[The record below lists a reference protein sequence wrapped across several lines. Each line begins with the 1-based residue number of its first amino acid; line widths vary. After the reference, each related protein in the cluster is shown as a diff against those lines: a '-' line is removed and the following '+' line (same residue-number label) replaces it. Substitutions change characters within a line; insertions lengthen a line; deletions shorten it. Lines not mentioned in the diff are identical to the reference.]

1 MCSLSEKGQE
11 GLGLMTSRE
20 FAELIGVSQATVSR
34 ALNGRSSVCEKTR
47 IYIEKKAEEY
57 GFVLNSQARSLK
69 TSKTNTI
76 GVLFPL
82 NFDSLSKNLMFT
94 HIFDQLQRELSRR
107 SYDIMIV
114 YDHDPEMKS
123 NTFERV
129 IRSGKVDGLINFRPQ
144 LLQREIDLIE
154 KFRIP
159 FVSLHSALQE
169 SSMLHQL
176 MIDEENAG
184 FQIGA
189 YLGGQDVSRYVYM
202 AVDDEPP
209 ERSARLHGYMKGLA
223 SAGKALGEDSI
234 LTAERSPEAAYEAV
248 MASSAVFCRERTG
261 IFVYNDMMA
270 LGVLN
275 ALRELCV
282 AVPDQAQVFGMDD
295 IPLASWFT
303 PRLSTM
309 RSPVRQMVGDGCDL
323 LIGLIEG
330 EEIAPRTTYY
340 QAQMVLRDTTR

>member
-1 MCSLSEKGQE
+1 
-11 GLGLMTSRE
+11 MTSRE

-184 FQIGA
+184 FQICLLYTSDA
-189 YLGGQDVSRYVYM
+189 
-202 AVDDEPP
+202 ADD
-209 ERSARLHGYMKGLA
+209 
-223 SAGKALGEDSI
+223 
-234 LTAERSPEAAYEAV
+234 
-248 MASSAVFCRERTG
+248 
-261 IFVYNDMMA
+261 
-270 LGVLN
+270 
-275 ALRELCV
+275 
-282 AVPDQAQVFGMDD
+282 
-295 IPLASWFT
+295 
-303 PRLSTM
+303 
-309 RSPVRQMVGDGCDL
+309 
-323 LIGLIEG
+323 
-330 EEIAPRTTYY
+330 
-340 QAQMVLRDTTR
+340 

>member
-1 MCSLSEKGQE
+1 
-11 GLGLMTSRE
+11 
-20 FAELIGVSQATVSR
+20 
-34 ALNGRSSVCEKTR
+34 
-47 IYIEKKAEEY
+47 
-57 GFVLNSQARSLK
+57 
-69 TSKTNTI
+69 
-76 GVLFPL
+76 
-82 NFDSLSKNLMFT
+82 
-94 HIFDQLQRELSRR
+94 
-107 SYDIMIV
+107 
-114 YDHDPEMKS
+114 
-123 NTFERV
+123 
-129 IRSGKVDGLINFRPQ
+129 
-144 LLQREIDLIE
+144 
-154 KFRIP
+154 
-159 FVSLHSALQE
+159 
-169 SSMLHQL
+169 
-176 MIDEENAG
+176 
-184 FQIGA
+184 
-189 YLGGQDVSRYVYM
+189 
-202 AVDDEPP
+202 
-209 ERSARLHGYMKGLA
+209 MKGLA

-248 MASSAVFCRERTG
+248 MASSAMFCRERTG

-275 ALRELCV
+275 ALRELGV

>member
-1 MCSLSEKGQE
+1 
-11 GLGLMTSRE
+11 MTSRE

-234 LTAERSPEAAYEAV
+234 LTAERSSEAAYEAV
-248 MASSAVFCRERTG
+248 MASSAMFCRERTG

-270 LGVLN
+270 LGR
-275 ALRELCV
+275 AQRAARARCGGSRSGAGLRHGRYSAGLMVYAPAEHH
-282 AVPDQAQVFGMDD
+282 AFPRAPDG
-295 IPLASWFT
+295 
-303 PRLSTM
+303 RGRM
-309 RSPVRQMVGDGCDL
+309 RSFDRVDRGRRNCAPNDILSGADG
-323 LIGLIEG
+323 IERHDA
-330 EEIAPRTTYY
+330 IKNK
-340 QAQMVLRDTTR
+340 

>member
-1 MCSLSEKGQE
+1 
-11 GLGLMTSRE
+11 MTSRE

-34 ALNGRSSVCEKTR
+34 ALNGSPSVCEKTR
-47 IYIEKKAEEY
+47 IYIEQKAEEY

-94 HIFDQLQRELSRR
+94 HISDQLQRELSHRG
-107 SYDIMIV
+107 YDIMIV
-114 YDHDPEMKS
+114 YDHDPELKS

-144 LLQREIDLIE
+144 LLEREIDLIE

-184 FQIGA
+184 FQIGQ
-189 YLGGQDVSRYVYM
+189 YLGSQDGGRYLYV

-223 SAGKALGEDSI
+223 SMGKTLHEDSI
-234 LTAERSPEAAYEAV
+234 LTAARSSWAAYEAV
-248 MASSAVFCRERTG
+248 MAHREMFCCELTS

-270 LGVLN
+270 LGVIN
-275 ALRELCV
+275 ALRELGV
-282 AVPDQAQVFGMDD
+282 EVPRQAQVFGMDD
-295 IPLASWFT
+295 IPLASWFM

-309 RSPVRQMVGDGCDL
+309 RSPVRQMVKDGCDL
-323 LIGLIEG
+323 LIGLIDG
-330 EEIAPRTTYY
+330 KDITPQTVYY
-340 QAQMVLRDTTR
+340 QAQMILRDTTRS

>member
-1 MCSLSEKGQE
+1 
-11 GLGLMTSRE
+11 MTSRE

-34 ALNGRSSVCEKTR
+34 ALNGSPSVCEKTR
-47 IYIEKKAEEY
+47 IYIEQKAEEY

-69 TSKTNTI
+69 TSKTQTI

-94 HIFDQLQRELSRR
+94 HISDQLQRELSRR
-107 SYDIMIV
+107 GYDIMIV
-114 YDHDPEMKS
+114 YDHDPELKS

-144 LLQREIDLIE
+144 LLEREIDLIE
-154 KFRIP
+154 KFKIP

-184 FQIGA
+184 FQIGQ
-189 YLGGQDVSRYVYM
+189 YLGSRDGGKYVYV
-202 AVDDEPP
+202 AVQDEPP
-209 ERSARLHGYMKGLA
+209 ERSSRLHGFMKGLA
-223 SAGKALGEDSI
+223 SAGKKLEEDAIFS
-234 LTAERSPEAAYEAV
+234 ADRSPAAVCEMILAHGDFFKNTET
-248 MASSAVFCRERTG
+248 S

-275 ALRELCV
+275 ALRELGID
-282 AVPDQAQVFGMDD
+282 VPRRAQVFGMDD

-303 PRLSTM
+303 PKLSTM
-309 RSPVRQMVGDGCDL
+309 RSPVRQMVRDGCDL

-330 EEIAPRTTYY
+330 KEIAPQTVYY
-340 QAQMVLRDTTR
+340 QAQMILRDTTR

>member
-1 MCSLSEKGQE
+1 
-11 GLGLMTSRE
+11 MTSRE

-234 LTAERSPEAAYEAV
+234 LTAERSPEAANDGEQCDVLPGADGH
-248 MASSAVFCRERTG
+248 FC
-261 IFVYNDMMA
+261 
-270 LGVLN
+270 L
-275 ALRELCV
+275 
-282 AVPDQAQVFGMDD
+282 
-295 IPLASWFT
+295 
-303 PRLSTM
+303 
-309 RSPVRQMVGDGCDL
+309 
-323 LIGLIEG
+323 
-330 EEIAPRTTYY
+330 
-340 QAQMVLRDTTR
+340 

>member
-1 MCSLSEKGQE
+1 
-11 GLGLMTSRE
+11 MTSRE

-34 ALNGRSSVCEKTR
+34 ALNGSPSVSESTR
-47 IYIEKKAEEY
+47 LYIEQKAEEY

-69 TSKTNTI
+69 TSKTQTI

-82 NFDSLSKNLMFT
+82 NFDSLSRNLMFT
-94 HIFDQLQRELSRR
+94 HISNQLQRELSRR
-107 SYDIMIV
+107 GYDSMIV
-114 YDHDPEMKS
+114 YDHDPKLKS
-123 NTFERV
+123 QTFERV

-144 LLQREIDLIE
+144 LLEREIDLIE
-154 KFRIP
+154 KFHVP

-169 SSMLHQL
+169 NSLLHQL

-184 FQIGA
+184 FQIGQ
-189 YLGGQDVSRYVYM
+189 YLGRTDGGKYVYM

-209 ERSARLHGYMKGLA
+209 EKSARLQGYVKGLA
-223 SAGKALGEDSI
+223 SMGKTLDEDAI
-234 LTAERSPEAAYEAV
+234 LSAERSPASAYDAICEHRDLFAANPT
-248 MASSAVFCRERTG
+248 S
-261 IFVYNDMMA
+261 IFVYNDVMA

-275 ALRELCV
+275 ALQELGIS
-282 AVPDQAQVFGMDD
+282 VPQQAQVFGMDD

-303 PRLSTM
+303 PKLSTM
-309 RSPVRQMVGDGCDL
+309 HSPVTRMVKDGCDL

-330 EEIAPRTTYY
+330 KKITPKTVYY